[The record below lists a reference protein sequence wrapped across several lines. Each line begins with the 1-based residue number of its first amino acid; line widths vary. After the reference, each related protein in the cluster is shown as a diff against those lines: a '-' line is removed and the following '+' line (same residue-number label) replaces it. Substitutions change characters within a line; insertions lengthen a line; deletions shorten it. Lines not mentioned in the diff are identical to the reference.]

1 MPMILD
7 LTLNVLKRSEK
18 FVFSFSI
25 MSTKKLK
32 KSLKE
37 CFSSKTSTVVIRVE
51 DVLQNYQY
59 FIFLAQVVSKNS
71 N

>member
-25 MSTKKLK
+25 LSTKNK
-32 KSLKE
+32 KSLRE
-37 CFSSKTSTVVIRVE
+37 CFSSKTSTVVIGNV

-59 FIFLAQVVSKNS
+59 FIPLVQVVAKNS

>member
-25 MSTKKLK
+25 MSTKKFK